1 MPLRD
6 HFHKPLIDTYG
17 WSSFHSNWSVKMVD
31 QLNATRLTARFLAV
45 SERHGSKVEIDV
57 ATLERQED
65 ELSFSGTNGREEG
78 GVARL
83 LETEVYAP
91 PAPPLSE
98 RVTFSSEDLLEVRI
112 YRDGGAW
119 NLVAAIELVSEA
131 NKDRD
136 ESRGT
141 FAIKCASYLQ
151 SGVSVVV
158 VDAVTSRSA
167 ELHND
172 LCDLLE
178 VDDAMRWSSPT
189 GLSAT
194 AYRVVRNEK
203 KVRLDAWPVPL
214 TIGEPLP
221 TLPLWLAANLA
232 VPLELELT
240 YEAAC
245 KSLRIR

>member
-1 MPLRD
+1 MSVSANEPTVYDKGNEVHAMPLRD

-65 ELSFSGTNGREEG
+65 E
-78 GVARL
+78 
-83 LETEVYAP
+83 YAP

-221 TLPLWLAANLA
+221 TLPLWLAADLA